1 MKIAKQKAPARQNKP
16 EKGSLG
22 AKPKKS
28 SSGQPKRFK

>member
-1 MKIAKQKAPARQNKP
+1 MKTKKQSAPAKQNKP

-28 SSGQPKRFK
+28 SSGQPKKFK